1 MITPGR
7 KEYVALA
14 KPGRR
19 VPVMRE
25 ILADTDTP
33 VSAFLKI
40 AEGTH
45 AFLLE
50 SVESEG
56 KWSRY
61 SLLGADPAAVY
72 FAQGGKVEIRR
83 PGRAPKVVKGDAD
96 PLRELDRW
104 IKAQRPVE
112 IEGLP
117 PFWGGAVG
125 FVSYDAV
132 RWLERLPEEAEDDLD
147 IPDAVFLLTD
157 TVVVFDNLSLTMK
170 VITSRPAGKDPGKTW
185 DASVAEIDRLIGK
198 LKGPLPEEGG
208 GSSGRRAPRRFD
220 SSFRRKDFEGAVRKA
235 KEHIHDGD
243 AVQVVLSQRFEKRL
257 GCDPFDLYRS
267 LRVINPSSYMY
278 YLKLGEHRIVGSSPE
293 VLVRVTGEDVELRPI
308 AGTRPRGETPADDQA
323 LQDELLRDE
332 KERAEHVMLVDLGR
346 NDLGRVSEFGSIRVD
361 EFMTVERYSHVMH
374 LVSNVVG
381 KLRKGVTSLDVLRA
395 SFPAGTV
402 SGAPKVSAMKIIESL
417 EPYRRGVYAGA
428 IGYVSFDGNL
438 DTCIAIRTAY
448 VENDVIRIGS
458 GAGIVADSD
467 PRAEYRETMNKAGAL
482 FAAVEAAEKR
492 VHEGRGRR

>member
-1 MITPGR
+1 MITPSL
-7 KEYVALA
+7 KEYRALA

-19 VPVMRE
+19 IPVMRE

-40 AEGTH
+40 ADGSH

-61 SLLGADPAAVY
+61 SILGADPSAVY
-72 FAQGGKVEIRR
+72 FARKGRVEIRR
-83 PGRAPKVVKGDAD
+83 PGRKPRIVKGDAD
-96 PLRELDRW
+96 PLRELERW
-104 IKAQRPVE
+104 IARQRPVE
-112 IEGLP
+112 LEGLP

-125 FVSYDAV
+125 FLGYDAV
-132 RWLERLPEEAEDDLD
+132 RYLERLPSKAVDDLEV
-147 IPDAVFLLTD
+147 PDAVFLLTD
-157 TVVVFDNLSLTMK
+157 TVVVFDNISLTMK
-170 VITSRPAGKDPGKTW
+170 VISSRPVGRDPERTW
-185 DASVAEIDRLIGK
+185 RRCVADIDALVTK
-198 LKGPLPEEGG
+198 LEAPLPEGDG
-208 GSSGRRAPRRFD
+208 LRRPGKAPRRFR
-220 SSFRRKDFEGAVRKA
+220 SSFTRPQFESAVRRA
-235 KEHIHDGD
+235 KEHIHAGD
-243 AVQVVLSQRFEKRL
+243 AVQIVLSQRFEKRL

-278 YLKLGEHRIVGSSPE
+278 YLKMGEHRIVGSSPE
-293 VLVRVTGEDVELRPI
+293 VLVRATGDQVELRPI
-308 AGTRPRGETPADDQA
+308 AGTRPRGATPAEDRA
-323 LQDELLRDE
+323 LEEELLRDE

-346 NDLGRVSEFGSIRVD
+346 NDLGRVSEYGSVTVD

-374 LVSNVVG
+374 LVSNVSG
-381 KLRKGVTSLDVLRA
+381 RLRPGVSSLEVLRA
-395 SFPAGTV
+395 AFPAGTV
-402 SGAPKVSAMKIIESL
+402 SGAPKVRAMQIIESL
-417 EPYRRGVYAGA
+417 EPYRRGTYAGA
-428 IGYVSFDGNL
+428 IGYISWDGNL

-448 VENDVIRIGS
+448 IENDVIRIGT

-467 PRAEYRETMNKAGAL
+467 PAAEYRETMNKAGAL